1 MSEDE
6 GFLQRWSRR
15 KQGVIRDD
23 EEPVENGA
31 SDQAQPS
38 GEAKSDDL
46 GEPVADQDIV
56 EQEVASE
63 PEPPGDEDMPPLESI
78 DESGNVAAFF
88 SPRVS
93 EGLRQ
98 AALRRLFR
106 QPKYN
111 VVDILDD
118 YAEDYSK
125 PIAMGNIITS
135 DMRYR
140 AEQAR
145 KRLEAKLKESL
156 VEKEDKTESEVADPE
171 RVAATA
177 EPEAAENDENVAEKT
192 ESLAQSED
200 PESATDDTS
209 EDEDSKPSPRRV

>member
-15 KQGVIRDD
+15 KQGITRDD
-23 EEPVENGA
+23 EEPSEA
-31 SDQAQPS
+31 DPDQVSPAAEVRPEEPDPTVAA
-38 GEAKSDDL
+38 EAAAETDS
-46 GEPVADQDIV
+46 EP
-56 EQEVASE
+56 E

-78 DESGNVAAFF
+78 DKSGNVAAFF

-111 VVDILDD
+111 VVDMLDD

-125 PIAMGNIITS
+125 PVAMGNILTS

-156 VEKEDKTESEVADPE
+156 AENNDGPEGPEDAAGQPDAVAS
-171 RVAATA
+171 TA
-177 EPEAAENDENVAEKT
+177 EPETTDTEEGVAESS
-192 ESLAQSED
+192 ESMAQV
-200 PESATDDTS
+200 
-209 EDEDSKPSPRRV
+209 EDSQVEDSQVEDSDPDSRPV

>member
-15 KQGVIRDD
+15 KQGIDRDD
-23 EEPVENGA
+23 EEPNAADHE
-31 SDQAQPS
+31 QAAPS
-38 GEAKSDDL
+38 AEDPVDGPDEALAADSEA
-46 GEPVADQDIV
+46 EP
-56 EQEVASE
+56 E

-78 DESGNVAAFF
+78 DEGGSVAAFF

-125 PIAMGNIITS
+125 PVAMGNILTA
-135 DMRYR
+135 DMRYQ

-145 KRLEAKLKESL
+145 KRLEARLKEGL
-156 VEKEDKTESEVADPE
+156 AEKEDGAEEPADEPQTVASTADSETTTHDEDVAD
-171 RVAATA
+171 TG
-177 EPEAAENDENVAEKT
+177 
-192 ESLAQSED
+192 ESLAQAED
-200 PESATDDTS
+200 SDEAVRDAS
-209 EDEDSKPSPRRV
+209 EDEDSESDSRQV